1 MNVIALEATLAEK
14 ILKQEPS
21 IFTLIL
27 QALSSSVFVDFE
39 FLLPKVILSSPIN
52 CFIIIQ
58 ILVVVHIQSL
68 LKIQTSNE
76 FISTIFYNVVL
87 CTLNLNLQCRRELLS
102 RNILQNLHIIGNNSF
117 CLKKGIK
124 DIRNSFGAFRNTN
137 HQTS

>member
-27 QALSSSVFVDFE
+27 QTLSSSVFVDFD
-39 FLLPKVILSSPIN
+39 FLLPKVVLSSPIN

-87 CTLNLNLQCRRELLS
+87 CTLNLNL
-102 RNILQNLHIIGNNSF
+102 
-117 CLKKGIK
+117 
-124 DIRNSFGAFRNTN
+124 
-137 HQTS
+137 